1 MVAENLYEMVFFMIN
16 NWKKWYS
23 DVCMYGCMYKSLYIY
38 DVLVMGKME
47 WKIRHMMISVKM
59 QSFQENKNV
68 GDLFSMA
75 NRLVQK
81 LC

>member
-1 MVAENLYEMVFFMIN
+1 
-16 NWKKWYS
+16 
-23 DVCMYGCMYKSLYIY
+23 MYGCMYKSLYIY

-47 WKIRHMMISVKM
+47 WKIRHIMISVKM

>member
-1 MVAENLYEMVFFMIN
+1 
-16 NWKKWYS
+16 
-23 DVCMYGCMYKSLYIY
+23 MYGCMYKSLYIY

>member
-1 MVAENLYEMVFFMIN
+1 
-16 NWKKWYS
+16 
-23 DVCMYGCMYKSLYIY
+23 
-38 DVLVMGKME
+38 
-47 WKIRHMMISVKM
+47 MISVKM